1 MYNPHNYAVDIEKIL
16 KVPYQTANVIEK
28 DPLEYMKSF
37 LDAIYEKSEEKAR
50 LIDSFD
56 DKYNKYKNIPLIN
69 WDKEDAAQMVKDL
82 RIIMS

>member
-16 KVPYQTANVIEK
+16 KAPYQTANVIEK

>member
-56 DKYNKYKNIPLIN
+56 DKYNKYKNIPFIN